1 MKKSILITVSGIISP
16 EHQTKIAQGD
26 RPRADYL
33 ELARVCQADLLDYK
47 SARVVLGPLSAL
59 IERVAGRNL
68 VLALACWKLRKRY
81 QAILTDGE
89 QVGLPLALL
98 FKFPFGKRPAH
109 LMITHILSVG
119 KKAALLSLFRLEKQI
134 DRFIVYSSWQK
145 QFIQER
151 WHIPCKRVLWT
162 PFMVDQVFFHPQED
176 LPVKRQI
183 CSVGLE
189 RRDYPTLLEAVDGL
203 DVDVVI
209 AAASPWSK
217 RSDSTAK
224 RTIPANVQLKRFTFD
239 ELRTLYA
246 ESAFMVLPLEL
257 VNFQAGIT
265 SLLEAF
271 AMGKAVICSRI
282 PGQTDVINEGEHGY
296 YVPPQDPKALRE
308 AILRLLD
315 DPESQARMGHNGR
328 HLIEREMNIDA
339 YAHRLRGFIYDLLDE
354 KKP

>member
-1 MKKSILITVSGIISP
+1 MKKPILITISGNISP
-16 EHQTKIAQGD
+16 EHQAEIAQGK

-33 ELARVCQADLLDYK
+33 ELARVCQADLIDYK
-47 SARVVLGPLSAL
+47 AARVVLGPLSAL
-59 IERVAGRNL
+59 IERIAGRNIL
-68 VLALACWKLRKRY
+68 LALACWKLRKRY

-89 QVGLPLALL
+89 QIGLPLAFFL
-98 FKFPFGKRPAH
+98 KCSFGKRPAH

-119 KKAALLSLFRLEKQI
+119 KKAALLGLLRLEKQI

-162 PFMVDQVFFHPQED
+162 PFMVDQLFFQPQED
-176 LPVKRQI
+176 RPVKRQI

-217 RSDSTAK
+217 RTDSTAK
-224 RTIPANVQLKRFTFD
+224 RSIPTNVQLKRFSFD

-246 ESAFMVLPLEL
+246 ESAFMVLSLEH

-282 PGQTDVINEGEHGY
+282 PGQTDVITEGEHGY

-308 AILRLLD
+308 AILRLLA
-315 DPESQARMGHNGR
+315 DPAAQERMGHNGR
-328 HLIEREMNIDA
+328 HLVEREMNIDA
-339 YAHRLRGFIYDLLDE
+339 YAQRLRSFIYDLLDE
-354 KKP
+354 HKR